1 MNDFIGSGV
10 ASKAMGVQLDVTGR
24 RSDGTEFPIES
35 TVSQTS
41 IGGKRQMTAVLR
53 DVTERRRNE
62 ENLREMNVQLRQLSE
77 SLQTVREEERSRISR
92 ELHDELGQQLTGLK
106 LEFSWLCNRLR
117 EGREVTT
124 EELDGM
130 RKSLDTALSS
140 VRRISSELRPLILDD
155 LGFADAVAWQA
166 GEFSKRTGI
175 ATKLDLAGAK
185 VVMDQAMASGLFRI
199 IQESLT
205 NIARHANASQVDI
218 SIRCDDKDLM
228 LVVQDNG
235 KGMANPERRRDGIGL
250 ISMRERA
257 ISMGGFF
264 GPERFELG
272 HHH

>member
-1 MNDFIGSGV
+1 
-10 ASKAMGVQLDVTGR
+10 
-24 RSDGTEFPIES
+24 
-35 TVSQTS
+35 
-41 IGGKRQMTAVLR
+41 
-53 DVTERRRNE
+53 
-62 ENLREMNVQLRQLSE
+62 MNVQLRQLSE

-218 SIRCDDKDLM
+218 SIRCDDKDLI

-264 GPERFELG
+264 LVLSDLNSGTTIEVKLPLQLASFLG
-272 HHH
+272 ATV